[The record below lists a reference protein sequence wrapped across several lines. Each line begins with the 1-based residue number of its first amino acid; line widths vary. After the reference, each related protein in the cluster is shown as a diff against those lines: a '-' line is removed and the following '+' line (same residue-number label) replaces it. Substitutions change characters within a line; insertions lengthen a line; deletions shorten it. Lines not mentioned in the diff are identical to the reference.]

1 MGNQQRG
8 LLGGGVGQCLHD
20 PLFAM
25 GVEAGGGFIQ
35 QQQAARHQQRAG
47 DRDTLRL
54 ADRQT
59 ARLIAHGGM
68 DPIRQQSDKLAHP
81 GLVQRQSKLGIAG
94 FRPRQQHIFP
104 QRGGRKLG
112 ILPHPA

>member
-1 MGNQQRG
+1 
-8 LLGGGVGQCLHD
+8 
-20 PLFAM
+20 M
-25 GVEAGGGFIQ
+25 GVKAGGGFIQ

-68 DPIRQQSDKLAHP
+68 DPCGSRAINSLTQALSSA
-81 GLVQRQSKLGIAG
+81 S
-94 FRPRQQHIFP
+94 
-104 QRGGRKLG
+104 
-112 ILPHPA
+112 